1 MNEVIS
7 ALKERLKGRGHID
20 LGQFQIINLDLVRLK
35 TGERWSAIRDK
46 IFSISEHFIEKRL
59 DSGDVLVR
67 CSEGFLVVFA
77 ELDLEAACRRVEQI
91 STELNCF
98 FLGDEILRSL
108 RIRSRSE
115 RVSTAR
121 LAEIMAARGAHDSPE
136 VAAPTRPANDNR
148 HNRETGRITPI
159 DYAFRLKES
168 IVFRPVWD
176 SRHQAVTTQFATPRL
191 TETLTGRIY
200 FGYEALRGGDKSQDY
215 FELDRRT
222 TDEGLRQ
229 LAEGVGNGRHL
240 SVCVPV
246 HTRTL
251 LTRATRLQ
259 FFNLLATLPE
269 YLRRYFFI
277 RIDGIDSG
285 TPASTIQDMCRTLHP
300 FAASTL
306 ARLPANYRH
315 FERFAGCGVTVIGCD
330 LPDHRFNEAISPSV
344 VETIERFERGAAL
357 LKAATYFAELQSLR
371 VLKRAMSGG
380 NRFFTGNLIADETEL
395 PASAYPHQ
403 LSDIRQRA
411 AARRMQ

>member
-35 TGERWSAIRDK
+35 TGERWSTIREK

-59 DSGDVLVR
+59 DSADVLVR
-67 CSEGFLVVFA
+67 CNEGFLVIFA
-77 ELDLEAACRRVEQI
+77 ALDQEAAGRRTEQI

-136 VAAPTRPANDNR
+136 VATPTRPANDNR
-148 HNRETGRITPI
+148 QNGLTGQTTPI
-159 DYAFRLKES
+159 NFDFRRKES
-168 IVFRPVWD
+168 VVFRPVWD
-176 SRHQAVTTQFATPRL
+176 SRHHAVTTQFAAPRL
-191 TETLTGRIY
+191 TELLTGRTC
-200 FGYEALRGGDKSQDY
+200 FGYETLRGGDKSQDY

-222 TDEGLRQ
+222 ADEGIRH
-229 LAEGVGNGRHL
+229 LAEGVGSGRHL

-259 FFNLLATLPE
+259 FFNLLATLPD

-315 FERFAGCGVTVIGCD
+315 FDRFAGCGVTVIGCD

-344 VETIERFERGAAL
+344 LETIERFERGAAL